1 MRHRVGLQVLFAAVI
16 GIALLVV
23 GIVYL
28 TVECQSLPAFLG
40 PTRGDTSPRSGLGL
54 VFVALGIVAF
64 AIAYLETRRRGA

>member
-1 MRHRVGLQVLFAAVI
+1 
-16 GIALLVV
+16 
-23 GIVYL
+23 L

-64 AIAYLETRRRGA
+64 AVAYLETRRQVA